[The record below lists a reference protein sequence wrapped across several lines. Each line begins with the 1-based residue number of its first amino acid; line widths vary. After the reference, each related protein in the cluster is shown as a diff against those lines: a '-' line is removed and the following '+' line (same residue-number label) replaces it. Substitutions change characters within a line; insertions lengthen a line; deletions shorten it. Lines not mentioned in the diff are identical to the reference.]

1 MEENLTLALKYRPKT
16 LDEVIG
22 NRQVVEVL
30 RKQLS
35 GESSQPLSH
44 SILLHGPTGCGKTT
58 LARIIAREL
67 GGFKSL

>member
-35 GESSQPLSH
+35 GESIP
-44 SILLHGPTGCGKTT
+44 
-58 LARIIAREL
+58 AII
-67 GGFKSL
+67 S